1 MTRAKADFHG
11 AAPRAKLELLALPH
25 QDAAD
30 RRKLA
35 LPTVMNNASAEF
47 ESSGWF
53 PWNLEAARV
62 NGNTSIA
69 KAPEQGAFSGL
80 QEPLAARAA
89 WKSLRP

>member
-1 MTRAKADFHG
+1 
-11 AAPRAKLELLALPH
+11 
-25 QDAAD
+25 
-30 RRKLA
+30 
-35 LPTVMNNASAEF
+35 MNNASAEF